1 MADLTPLVQKYIG
14 PINKPKHLNYYSALG
29 LAELTDDRGAIA
41 LAIEAAIEKLKRAER
56 SQDPKGFEE
65 VVKIV
70 RHARVTLLDGEKKAT
85 YDTQLKSLLRKIDPS
100 VFGEDSQLLTESAR
114 LKELLPSGDPSA
126 PFSLTDFLKS
136 RPEDI
141 EYETVA
147 QRQEALR
154 PLLVAV
160 PFDMA
165 SSQSRGLPSTTSDGP
180 IQHASPQQPLRP
192 LATSKGSRSQAASSK
207 SLQEELRRN
216 RRQKN
221 LISVGVAVGG
231 AVVLVGFGLW
241 MFLGS
246 RARQQAMLAERAAN
260 QNAIAN
266 QQQAIPVSNPIA
278 TNQPDFGATSSKLAS
293 PKQGKQEPK
302 RMNLGIR
309 RNPNSR
315 STDSATP
322 MQLPKLG
329 VGDAMGNSSGAP
341 AESPSM
347 NNTSASVEP
356 NGMPKDM
363 SKEMPNTL
371 SAGGEKPAGESSM
384 ESAKSES
391 WSIAMN
397 AALVAIKRQDTKQ
410 FETEM
415 EKAFAATDDPQKI
428 AQSEGLNVMGQLVP
442 MSEKAFSDGYAGL
455 RATNAISLGGS
466 TQASIVEV
474 TPELLVV
481 RVKGTNE
488 RFEFDKLPMEWVLE
502 IANLELSDAPIDDAV
517 RGTLL
522 QWNQRAT
529 PESKAAAKKYFDKA
543 SSKDKKFSN
552 LDGIINRQYK

>member
-1 MADLTPLVQKYIG
+1 MADLIPLVQKYIG

-29 LAELTDDRGAIA
+29 LAELTEDRSAIA
-41 LAIEAAIEKLKRAER
+41 LAIETAIEKLKRAER

-70 RHARVTLLDGEKKAT
+70 RHARVTLLDGEKKAA
-85 YDTQLKSLLRKIDPS
+85 YDTQLKSLLRKVAPS
-100 VFGEDSQLLTESAR
+100 VLGEDSQLLTESAR

-147 QRQEALR
+147 QRQDALR
-154 PLLVAV
+154 PLLAAN
-160 PFDMA
+160 PFDIT
-165 SSQSRGLPSTTSDGP
+165 SSQSKALSSPVAQPASQPALLQPGLL
-180 IQHASPQQPLRP
+180 PLG
-192 LATSKGSRSQAASSK
+192 AAKSSRSQATSSK

-221 LISVGVAVGG
+221 LISGGIAIGG
-231 AVVLVGFGLW
+231 ACVLVGFGLW
-241 MFLGS
+241 MFMSS
-246 RARQQAMLAERAAN
+246 RAQQQEMLAQRAAN
-260 QNAIAN
+260 ENAIAN
-266 QQQAIPVSNPIA
+266 QQQAIPVSNPFTA
-278 TNQPDFGATSSKLAS
+278 NQANSDAS
-293 PKQGKQEPK
+293 PNKLGSPKLGKQEPK

-309 RNPNSR
+309 RDANSS

-329 VGDAMGNSSGAP
+329 AGDASGNTS
-341 AESPSM
+341 ESPAM
-347 NNTSASVEP
+347 NAQPTA
-356 NGMPKDM
+356 MATDM
-363 SKEMPNTL
+363 AKEMPNNQPM
-371 SAGGEKPAGESSM
+371 SEAKPASKPSM

-397 AALVAIKRQDTKQ
+397 AALDAIKKRDTKL

-415 EKAFAATDDPQKI
+415 EKAFAATEDPQRI
-428 AQSEGLNVMGQLVP
+428 SQSESLNFMGQLVP
-442 MSEKAFSDGYAGL
+442 MSEKAFSDAYASL
-455 RATNAISLGGS
+455 RATNAISLGSSG
-466 TQASIVEV
+466 QASIVEV
-474 TPELLVV
+474 TPESLVM
-481 RVKGTNE
+481 RVKGNNE

-502 IANLELSDAPIDDAV
+502 IANLELSDTPIDDAV

-529 PESKAAAKKYFDKA
+529 TESKTAAKKFFDKA
-543 SSKDKKFSN
+543 SSRDKKFSN
-552 LDGIINRQYK
+552 LNGIIDRQYK

>member
-1 MADLTPLVQKYIG
+1 MADLIPLVQKYIG

-29 LAELTDDRGAIA
+29 LAELTEDRSAIA
-41 LAIEAAIEKLKRAER
+41 LAIETAIEKLKRAER

-70 RHARVTLLDGEKKAT
+70 RHARVTLLDGEKKAA
-85 YDTQLKSLLRKIDPS
+85 YDTQLKSLLRKVAPS
-100 VFGEDSQLLTESAR
+100 VLGEDSQLLTESAR

-154 PLLVAV
+154 PLLAAN
-160 PFDMA
+160 PFDMTG
-165 SSQSRGLPSTTSDGP
+165 SQSKGLPNP
-180 IQHASPQQPLRP
+180 VAEPASQPALLQPGLLP
-192 LATSKGSRSQAASSK
+192 LGAAKSSRSPASSSK

-221 LISVGVAVGG
+221 LISGGIAIGG
-231 AVVLVGFGLW
+231 ACVLVGFGLW
-241 MFLGS
+241 MFLSS
-246 RARQQAMLAERAAN
+246 RAQQQEMLAQRAAN
-260 QNAIAN
+260 ENAIAN
-266 QQQAIPVSNPIA
+266 QQQAIPVNDSIA
-278 TNQPDFGATSSKLAS
+278 ANQANSDAAPNKLGS

-309 RNPNSR
+309 RDANPT

-322 MQLPKLG
+322 MQLPTVG
-329 VGDAMGNSSGAP
+329 AGDASG
-341 AESPSM
+341 
-347 NNTSASVEP
+347 NTSGTTTDSPAMNAQP
-356 NGMPKDM
+356 TAMPTDVA
-363 SKEMPNTL
+363 KEMPNNQPM
-371 SAGGEKPAGESSM
+371 SEAKPASKPSM

-397 AALVAIKRQDTKQ
+397 AALNAIKKRDTKL

-415 EKAFAATDDPQKI
+415 EKAFAATEDPQRI
-428 AQSEGLNVMGQLVP
+428 AQSESLNFMGQLVP
-442 MSEKAFSDGYAGL
+442 MSEKAFSDAYASL
-455 RATNAISLGGS
+455 RATNAISLGSSG
-466 TQASIVEV
+466 QVSIVEV
-474 TPELLVV
+474 TPESLVM
-481 RVKGTNE
+481 RVKGNNE

-502 IANLELSDAPIDDAV
+502 IANLELSDTPIDDAV

-522 QWNQRAT
+522 QWNKRAT
-529 PESKAAAKKYFDKA
+529 TESKTAAKKFFDKA
-543 SSKDKKFSN
+543 SARDKKFSN
-552 LDGIINRQYK
+552 LNGIIDRQYK